1 MKSVPSFVALYA
13 VLAGTAVN
21 AAASFTK
28 PKWTSV
34 KVSKIR
40 GGQINLEERDF
51 KPSTALMLSSIAAG
65 AYAVQSCFPESFND
79 MHTSLDDFIGS
90 KSGKFWQRWFSIG
103 LFQHTALTAT
113 AALSKDEKTKKAFC
127 LISALNWAAWS
138 AGLIFTRED
147 QNPDR
152 RNIDLAVDLGMS
164 AVMLAGAGGFDWFKD
179 KAKDVKN
186 KAT

>member
-51 KPSTALMLSSIAAG
+51 KPSTALTISSIAAG

-127 LISALNWAAWS
+127 LIFA
-138 AGLIFTRED
+138 
-147 QNPDR
+147 
-152 RNIDLAVDLGMS
+152 
-164 AVMLAGAGGFDWFKD
+164 
-179 KAKDVKN
+179 
-186 KAT
+186 